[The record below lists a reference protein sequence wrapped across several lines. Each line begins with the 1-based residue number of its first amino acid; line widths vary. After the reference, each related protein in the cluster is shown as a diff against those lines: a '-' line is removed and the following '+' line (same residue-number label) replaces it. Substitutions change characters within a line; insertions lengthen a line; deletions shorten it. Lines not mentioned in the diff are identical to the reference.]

1 MPNLTGYKKDN
12 VGTYIIK
19 DPAAILDYTL
29 DWSEWLPSGDE
40 ISSATVTIQTITGDA
55 LPLTLDSSSST
66 TSTTTAIISGG
77 TAGNKYNVEY
87 TITTTDSKTD
97 SRNFRIFVQ
106 ERQV

>member
-12 VGTYIIK
+12 TGTYITK
-19 DPAAILDYTL
+19 DPSAVLDYTL

-40 ISSATVTIQTITGDA
+40 ISSSTVTIQSIAGDSA
-55 LPLTLDSSSST
+55 PLTLDSNSST
-66 TSTTTAIISGG
+66 TNTTTAIISGG
-77 TAGNKYNVEY
+77 TAGNKYNIEY
-87 TITTTDSKTD
+87 TIVTSDSKTD